1 MRVLKILPL
10 VASLLAGGWAMA
22 APQNDETAI
31 AVKWYEAF
39 DKSKPEILDA
49 ILADGWRDIPDAPD
63 APRGAQAAK
72 AVLKMLHTAFPDFQ
86 ITVED
91 IISDGNKVVVRSTI
105 SGTHKGSFAG
115 LPACG
120 RKLLIQSVDIHLVEC
135 GRIQKTWHTEDWM
148 SGLTQLGAYKR

>member
-22 APQNDETAI
+22 APPNEETAI

-39 DKSKPEILDA
+39 DKNKPEILEA
-49 ILADGWRDIPDAPD
+49 ILADGSRDIPDAPD
-63 APRGAQAAK
+63 APCGAQSAK
-72 AVLKMLHTAFPDFQ
+72 AVLRMLHTAFPDFQ

-105 SGTHKGSFAG
+105 SGQHLGGNCSSRPSIFTLSKTAGSKRPSTLRIG
-115 LPACG
+115 CPVSPS
-120 RKLLIQSVDIHLVEC
+120 SVH
-135 GRIQKTWHTEDWM
+135 
-148 SGLTQLGAYKR
+148 